1 MFKANVEETG
11 NGYRRETGVTH
22 YLKISYMGDF
32 PCSGKS
38 TCGVSGNHFD
48 TPTDLGWVREAAKN
62 PNMWHRKSDSA
73 TLDLQD
79 GSLSIADYKF
89 AMEKFAEFSE
99 LPVKNRA
106 QADIKESAEQARKLL
121 MSVRPESM

>member
-1 MFKANVEETG
+1 LE
-11 NGYRRETGVTH
+11 
-22 YLKISYMGDF
+22 
-32 PCSGKS
+32 
-38 TCGVSGNHFD
+38 
-48 TPTDLGWVREAAKN
+48 WVRKFAEN
-62 PNMWHRKSDSA
+62 PELWHRKSDFAS
-73 TLDLQD
+73 LNLQND
-79 GSLSIADYKF
+79 GKLSIADYKF